1 MTMAVTMTMT
11 MTITM
16 TMTMTM
22 TVSMTMT
29 YFCSDYWITSNV
41 PYSRKIIAFL
51 INIQE
56 TMRQYIASQMVSTM
70 MPQEVLNNQST
81 I

>member
-11 MTITM
+11 MTVSM
-16 TMTMTM
+16 TMATN
-22 TVSMTMT
+22 MTMT